1 MKLIE
6 AYQASDGA
14 LFSTLNQC
22 QEHEIS
28 LQWRAKI
35 TEFMESDLCAYKSG
49 AGFGMTGKIITA
61 WEQFKVQGVV

>member
-14 LFSTLNQC
+14 LFPTSNQC
-22 QEHEIS
+22 QEHETS

-35 TEFMESDLCAYKSG
+35 SEFMESDLCAYKRG
-49 AGFGMTGKIITA
+49 AGYGMVNKIVVA
-61 WEQFKVQGVV
+61 WEQFKIQAQQ